1 MTQLGASIRPM
12 SAEDDPDPAAEHDL
26 LVKLRL
32 SNRTMG
38 TAAERADIEALSQT
52 LEDAVAAAGVG
63 EFDGDEYGGG
73 ECTLFFAGPD
83 ADRLFAVLQPVLHR
97 HPLGRG
103 ATVVMQYGDGEPVT
117 RRI

>member
-1 MTQLGASIRPM
+1 MT
-12 SAEDDPDPAAEHDL
+12 AEDDPDPAAEHDV

-38 TAAERADIEALSQT
+38 TAAERADIEALAQT

-73 ECTLFFAGPD
+73 DCTLFFAGPD
-83 ADRLFAVLQPVLHR
+83 ADRLFAVLQPLLHR

-103 ATVVMQYGDGEPVT
+103 ATVVMQYGGGEPV
-117 RRI
+117 RRQI